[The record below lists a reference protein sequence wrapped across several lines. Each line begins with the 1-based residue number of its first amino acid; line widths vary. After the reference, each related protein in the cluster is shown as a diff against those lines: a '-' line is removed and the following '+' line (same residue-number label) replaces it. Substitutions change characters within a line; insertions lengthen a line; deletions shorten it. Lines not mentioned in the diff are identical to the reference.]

1 MIKFFRYSSPY
12 FYGKN
17 ITFTKN
23 IFTIMEK
30 IIKKIAEIRSKK
42 GFSYENMAHDLD
54 LSTSAYRK
62 IETGETKLT
71 VERLVDI
78 SKILETPLDEF
89 LEINSQKNFNQ
100 EIRENGTGYQAID
113 NDNIYYEYSEISKKL
128 IDVYEQQIK
137 ELKEEVEYLKSKV
150 K

>member
-1 MIKFFRYSSPY
+1 
-12 FYGKN
+12 
-17 ITFTKN
+17 
-23 IFTIMEK
+23 MEK
-30 IIKKIAEIRSKK
+30 IIKKINEIRTRK

-54 LSTSAYRK
+54 LSVSAYRK

-89 LEINSQKNFNQ
+89 LDVNSQKNFNQ
-100 EIRENGTGYQAID
+100 EIKEQSTGFQGVD
-113 NDNIYYEYSEISKKL
+113 NRVYNEYSEVSKKL
-128 IDVYEQQIK
+128 IATYEKQIE
-137 ELKEEVEYLKSKV
+137 ELRSENETLKNK

>member
-1 MIKFFRYSSPY
+1 
-12 FYGKN
+12 
-17 ITFTKN
+17 
-23 IFTIMEK
+23 MEK

-78 SKILETPLDEF
+78 SKILETPLNDL
-89 LEINSQKNFNQ
+89 LETESQKNFHQ
-100 EIRENGTGYQAID
+100 EIHENGTGYQAVD
-113 NDNIYYEYSEISKKL
+113 NENIYYEYSEVSKKL
-128 IDVYEQQIK
+128 IEVYEQQIK
-137 ELKEEVEYLKSKV
+137 DLKAEIEQLKSK
-150 K
+150 

>member
-1 MIKFFRYSSPY
+1 MHFH
-12 FYGKN
+12 GKI

-23 IFTIMEK
+23 IFTNMEK

-71 VERLVDI
+71 VERLLDI
-78 SKILETPLDEF
+78 SKILETPLDEL
-89 LEINSQKNFNQ
+89 LETNSQKNFNQ
-100 EIRENGTGYQAID
+100 EINEQSTGYQGID
-113 NDNIYYEYSEISKKL
+113 NRVYHENSELSQKL
-128 IDVYEQQIK
+128 IAIYEQQIK
-137 ELKEEVEYLKSKV
+137 ELKEEVENLKSK
-150 K
+150 KS

>member
-1 MIKFFRYSSPY
+1 
-12 FYGKN
+12 
-17 ITFTKN
+17 
-23 IFTIMEK
+23 MEK

-78 SKILETPLDEF
+78 SKILETPLNEL
-89 LEINSQKNFNQ
+89 LETDSPKNFSQ
-100 EIRENGTGYQAID
+100 EIKEQSTGYQGVD
-113 NDNIYYEYSEISKKL
+113 NRVYHENSELSQKL
-128 IDVYEQQIK
+128 IVIYEQQIK
-137 ELKEEVEYLKSKV
+137 DLKAEIEELKSK
-150 K
+150 

>member
-1 MIKFFRYSSPY
+1 
-12 FYGKN
+12 
-17 ITFTKN
+17 
-23 IFTIMEK
+23 MEK
-30 IIKKIAEIRSKK
+30 TIKKIAEIRSKK

-78 SKILETPLDEF
+78 SKILETPLNEL
-89 LEINSQKNFNQ
+89 LETESQKNFNQ
-100 EIRENGTGYQAID
+100 ENKDNASGFQGFNDDNRVYHEN
-113 NDNIYYEYSEISKKL
+113 SELSQKL
-128 IDVYEQQIK
+128 ITIYEQQIK
-137 ELKEEVEYLKSKV
+137 DLKEEVEYLKSKT

>member
-1 MIKFFRYSSPY
+1 
-12 FYGKN
+12 
-17 ITFTKN
+17 
-23 IFTIMEK
+23 MEK

-78 SKILETPLDEF
+78 SKILETPLND
-89 LEINSQKNFNQ
+89 LLDTDSQKNFNQ
-100 EIRENGTGYQAID
+100 ENKD
-113 NDNIYYEYSEISKKL
+113 NASGFQGFDYKTYYEYSEVSKKL
-128 IDVYEQQIK
+128 IEVYEQQIK
-137 ELKEEVEYLKSKV
+137 DLKAEIEELKSK
-150 K
+150 

>member
-1 MIKFFRYSSPY
+1 
-12 FYGKN
+12 
-17 ITFTKN
+17 
-23 IFTIMEK
+23 MEK

-78 SKILETPLDEF
+78 SKILETPLNELLDTD
-89 LEINSQKNFNQ
+89 SQKNFNQ
-100 EIRENGTGYQAID
+100 EN
-113 NDNIYYEYSEISKKL
+113 NDNASGFQGFDYKTYYEYSEVSKKL
-128 IDVYEQQIK
+128 IEVYEQQIK
-137 ELKEEVEYLKSKV
+137 DLKAEIEQLKSK
-150 K
+150 

>member
-1 MIKFFRYSSPY
+1 
-12 FYGKN
+12 
-17 ITFTKN
+17 
-23 IFTIMEK
+23 MEK
-30 IIKKIAEIRSKK
+30 IIKKINEIRNRK

-54 LSTSAYRK
+54 LSVSAYRK

-89 LEINSQKNFNQ
+89 LDVNSQKNFNQ
-100 EIRENGTGYQAID
+100 EI
-113 NDNIYYEYSEISKKL
+113 NDSASGFQGFDYKTYYEYSEVSKKL
-128 IDVYEQQIK
+128 IEVYEKQI
-137 ELKEEVEYLKSKV
+137 EDLKAENETLKNK

>member
-1 MIKFFRYSSPY
+1 ML
-12 FYGKN
+12 FYGII
-17 ITFTKN
+17 ITFTKI

-54 LSTSAYRK
+54 LSASAYRK

-71 VERLVDI
+71 VERLVEI

-89 LEINSQKNFNQ
+89 LDTNGQKNFSQ
-100 EIRENGTGYQAID
+100 ENKDTATGYQGFNDD
-113 NDNIYYEYSEISKKL
+113 NRVYYDNAELSKKL
-128 IDVYEQQIK
+128 IAVYEKQIEDLKAEIQQ
-137 ELKEEVEYLKSKV
+137 LKSK
-150 K
+150 